1 MAGSSTDTA
10 ARWSASAEAG
20 PVLEAMSEGWW
31 EQDLEG
37 PEPQ

>member
-1 MAGSSTDTA
+1 MAGSSADPA
-10 ARWSASAEAG
+10 AQWSASAEAG
-20 PVLEAMSEGWW
+20 PVLEVKSEGLW